1 MELRTVRRGFAALA
15 IATLLGLAGA
25 HPAAAAELGLL
36 ERGLHW
42 LSGLWPAEAWSA
54 EDVAAPAGPLDDLF
68 AWFMDESVEKGFG
81 LDPNDGSQ
89 PHETPPSGE
98 GE

>member
-15 IATLLGLAGA
+15 IATVLGLAGA
-25 HPAAAAELGLL
+25 HPAAAAETGPL
-36 ERGLHW
+36 ERSLHW
-42 LSGLWPAEAWSA
+42 LSGLWSA
-54 EDVAAPAGPLDDLF
+54 EDAAAPAGSLLDDLV
-68 AWFMDESVEKGFG
+68 AWAMDESVEKGLG